1 MHERPGE
8 LNDTDKCI
16 WQKDWNSINFTAH
29 CSLQNCGIIVYHQEA
44 RDSGVYRRQTV
55 NRGVCVSVL
64 SILAE
69 AGGSPSLSAVV
80 RQGAER
86 GSAG

>member
-1 MHERPGE
+1 MTQTNVFGRRTRIPSIS
-8 LNDTDKCI
+8 LLIVASSTTKS
-16 WQKDWNSINFTAH
+16 WNNCLSSRGQRFGSI
-29 CSLQNCGIIVYHQEA
+29 SA
-44 RDSGVYRRQTV
+44 RRTV